1 MRRGAVTAAVITVAA
16 VMALVVG
23 CAGPSLAPGEALAGA
38 CQFKPC
44 VCADENAPF
53 WRVPDTAEI
62 VWGTDGKPSCPPGF
76 ALRRQQ
82 EGG

>member
-1 MRRGAVTAAVITVAA
+1 MRTGAVTVAA
-16 VMALVVG
+16 AALTTLMVG
-23 CAGPSLAPGEALAGA
+23 CAGPSQDPGEALAGA

-44 VCADENAPF
+44 VCADEDAPF

-62 VWGTDGKPSCPPGF
+62 IWNEDGRPSCPPGF
-76 ALRRQQ
+76 ALQRKA

>member
-1 MRRGAVTAAVITVAA
+1 MRTGAVTAVAA
-16 VMALVVG
+16 WATLVAG
-23 CAGPSLAPGEALAGA
+23 CAGPSLDRGEALAGA

-44 VCADENAPF
+44 VCADQDAPF

-62 VWGTDGKPSCPPGF
+62 VWNEDGSPSCPPGF
-76 ALRRQQ
+76 ALQRQQ